1 MDEITREMI
10 DDHLGCACS
19 EGFKSKI
26 LPEMNNIDLLFEN
39 LPGINYVK
47 NSMVNYVFSN
57 GLTCGS
63 INGDEVLDRWLYS
76 MNKQGATNYSVLRD
90 VWGDVAIYGECGLRW
105 VDGFLYQIQS
115 THYRA
120 LTQVTNGI
128 EEVIAY
134 YMREDGKV
142 VDDDIDLADLPSVY
156 TLNEYMKMNG
166 YILLDKSE
174 FVNVRNDTS
183 KLHGQS
189 PIELDQLRIKLLIQV
204 YERLNYDIA
213 YDGPGRI
220 VIRPKDGF
228 SQSEDGNE
236 MGTTNLL
243 NTTGSAE
250 KARNVKAQEEAKRVA
265 GEIKRSGSDAVIVLS
280 NAFDKEI
287 THLERVTK
295 ATEFFEWLENEG
307 TILAQDLGMSPSLL
321 ELGRLTGN
329 VSMEKI
335 IDNSMINSIVP
346 MREQYAIQFS
356 DLIVSHLQ
364 DENIKKVYFNKYE
377 MQQTK
382 DAVSTREQVAN
393 TIQKLGLA
401 SGYMAN
407 GNLPREEV
415 GKTINSLAEQ
425 MQQSMYDENNTL
437 VDL

>member
-10 DDHLGCACS
+10 NDQLGCACS
-19 EGFKSKI
+19 DGFKSKI
-26 LPEMNNIDLLFEN
+26 LSDMTNIDMLIEN

-63 INGDEVLDRWLYS
+63 INGDVTLDKWLYS
-76 MNKQGATNYSVLRD
+76 KNKQGATNYSVLRD

-105 VDGFLYQIQS
+105 VDGFLYQIRPK
-115 THYRA
+115 HYKA

-134 YMREDGKV
+134 YMREDGKE
-142 VDDDIDLADLPSVY
+142 VDDDIDLSDLPSVY
-156 TLNEYMKMNG
+156 TLNEFMKMSG
-166 YILLDKSE
+166 YILLDKAE

-220 VIRPKDGF
+220 ILRPKDGF
-228 SQSEDGNE
+228 ASSDGNE

-243 NTTGSAE
+243 NTTGAAE
-250 KARNVKAQEEAKRVA
+250 KARGEKAQEEAKRVA
-265 GEIKRSGSDAVIVLS
+265 NEIKKSGSDAVIVLS
-280 NAFDKEI
+280 NAFDKDIE
-287 THLERVTK
+287 HLDRVTK

-356 DLIVSHLQ
+356 DLITSHLN

-407 GNLPREEV
+407 GNLNRDEV
-415 GKTINSLAEQ
+415 GITINSLAEQ
-425 MQQSMYDENNTL
+425 MQKSLYDENQTL